1 MPVCMGVH
9 GCIDAC
15 MDVNMDVKVDGCKHG
30 WRDVKVD
37 GWMDVKVDI
46 GYKID

>member
-1 MPVCMGVH
+1 
-9 GCIDAC
+9 